1 MNSQRTFWIS
11 GAATLAVL
19 LLIGGALLA
28 RTQRTAAPAVV
39 AAPALSA
46 QMPAGMGRPQ
56 REHERHRER
65 KGEEDDD

>member
-28 RTQRTAAPAVV
+28 RTQRTAARAVV
-39 AAPALSA
+39 AAPTLRE
-46 QMPAGMGRPQ
+46 QMLAGMGRPH
-56 REHERHRER
+56 REHKRHQER